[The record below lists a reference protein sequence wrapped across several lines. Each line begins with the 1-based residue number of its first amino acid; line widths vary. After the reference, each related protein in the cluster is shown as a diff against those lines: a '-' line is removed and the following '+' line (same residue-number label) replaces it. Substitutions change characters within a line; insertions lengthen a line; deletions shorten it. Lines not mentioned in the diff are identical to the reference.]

1 MTEENTIKSEL
12 IIGGLYKHY
21 KGQHYKVL
29 HVARH
34 SEDLTNYVVYQA
46 LYGDFGV
53 WIRPLDMFLEKI
65 EVMGQEKLRFQ
76 YIPNNS

>member
-1 MTEENTIKSEL
+1 MTLENDFKSEL

-21 KGQHYKVL
+21 KGEHYKVL
-29 HVARH
+29 HIARH

-53 WIRPLDMFLEKI
+53 WIRPLEMFLEKI
-65 EVMGQEKLRFQ
+65 EVLGQEMPRFQ
-76 YIPNNS
+76 YILN